1 MVEVADPG
9 GLMAVAALLLIL
21 GVAANKFSTRLGVVI
36 SAVVVGLVA
45 SPGGRAL
52 VAREACDP
60 L

>member
-21 GVAANKFSTRLGVVI
+21 GVAAKLSTRLGVVI

-45 SPGGRAL
+45 SSGGRAL
-52 VAREACDP
+52 VAPEACDP